1 MTTSNTVSRVITI
14 AHNVFRETVREQ
26 VLYLLLLYGGIMV
39 AAFALLP
46 QFTGLAERDLIPNVG
61 TAAIEI
67 VSLVVVAF
75 VGANLINREIDRRTI
90 LPLIAKPVGR
100 VDFLL
105 GKLLGLWAVLVVLI
119 TVMTGGLLLLLAGVR
134 VFLPIGPMVIS
145 SGFLCLQFLLL
156 GTFALFYGSF
166 TSSLVAS
173 LLTFATYLVGHFSS
187 DLLQLG
193 KIANNPATKRL
204 TEILFLLLP
213 DLSRTNLK
221 NLAVYGDLPPPRRP
235 ASERHLH
242 PQLYPTCPCHHD
254 RDLGKKGVLS
264 NDPAYFADFLIRIET
279 ALLSYV

>member
-46 QFTGLAERDLIPNVG
+46 QFTGLAERDLIPDVG

-134 VFLPIGPMVIS
+134 VFLPIGPMFIS

-221 NLAVYGDLPPPRRP
+221 NLAVYGDLPPSP
-235 ASERHLH
+235 
-242 PQLYPTCPCHHD
+242 
-254 RDLGKKGVLS
+254 DLVLSAIYTLSYTLLVLAITIVIWGKKE
-264 NDPAYFADFLIRIET
+264 F
-279 ALLSYV
+279 

>member
-1 MTTSNTVSRVITI
+1 MTTSNSISRVITI

-134 VFLPIGPMVIS
+134 VFLPIGPMFIS

-221 NLAVYGDLPPPRRP
+221 NLAVYGDLPPP
-235 ASERHLH
+235 S
-242 PQLYPTCPCHHD
+242 
-254 RDLGKKGVLS
+254 DLLLSAIYTLSYTLLVLAITIVIWGKKE
-264 NDPAYFADFLIRIET
+264 F
-279 ALLSYV
+279 

>member
-46 QFTGLAERDLIPNVG
+46 QFTGLAERDLIPDVG

-134 VFLPIGPMVIS
+134 VFLPIGPMFIS

-221 NLAVYGDLPPPRRP
+221 NLAVYGDLPPP
-235 ASERHLH
+235 S
-242 PQLYPTCPCHHD
+242 
-254 RDLGKKGVLS
+254 DLLLSAIYTLSYTLLVLAITIVIWGKKE
-264 NDPAYFADFLIRIET
+264 F
-279 ALLSYV
+279 

>member
-134 VFLPIGPMVIS
+134 VFLPIGPMFIS

-221 NLAVYGDLPPPRRP
+221 NLAVYGDLPPP
-235 ASERHLH
+235 S
-242 PQLYPTCPCHHD
+242 
-254 RDLGKKGVLS
+254 DLLLSAIYTLSYTLLVLAITIVIWGKKE
-264 NDPAYFADFLIRIET
+264 F
-279 ALLSYV
+279 

>member
-1 MTTSNTVSRVITI
+1 MTKSYGGMRVLTI

-26 VLYLLLLYGGIMV
+26 VLYLLLLFGGIMA

-61 TAAIEI
+61 TAAIEV

-75 VGANLINREIDRRTI
+75 VGANLINREIDKRTI
-90 LPLIAKPVGR
+90 LPLIAKPLGR
-100 VDFLL
+100 ADFLL

-119 TVMTGGLLLLLAGVR
+119 GVMTGGLLLLMAAAK
-134 VFLPIGPMVIS
+134 VFLPIGAVFIS
-145 SGFLCLQFLLL
+145 SGFLCMQFLLL

-173 LLTFATYLVGHFSS
+173 LLTFATYLVGHFSA

-193 KIANNPATKRL
+193 KISDNPGTKRL
-204 TEILFLLLP
+204 TEALFLVLP

-221 NLAVYGDLPPPRRP
+221 NLAIYGDLPAP
-235 ASERHLH
+235 E
-242 PQLYPTCPCHHD
+242 QLWQNGLYT
-254 RDLGKKGVLS
+254 LSYTLVVLSLTIVIFGKKE
-264 NDPAYFADFLIRIET
+264 F
-279 ALLSYV
+279 

>member
-1 MTTSNTVSRVITI
+1 
-14 AHNVFRETVREQ
+14 
-26 VLYLLLLYGGIMV
+26 MV

-221 NLAVYGDLPPPRRP
+221 NLAVYGDLPPP
-235 ASERHLH
+235 A
-242 PQLYPTCPCHHD
+242 
-254 RDLGKKGVLS
+254 DLLLSAIYTLSYTLLVLAITIVIWGKKE
-264 NDPAYFADFLIRIET
+264 F
-279 ALLSYV
+279 